1 MLLERTDQTG
11 ANFLT
16 CLNLMK
22 LNIYSYIRCKS
33 MTVCLILFL
42 FSLYGLL
49 CISDW
54 ELCKMPSEICTEN
67 NKFDS
72 YMCDGS
78 SKNYKP
84 TKLQIYITLLSAVV
98 VIWTTHFNIEISLY
112 FCTECINFFIQFSQF
127 IAIISLN
134 LNNQFD

>member
-1 MLLERTDQTG
+1 
-11 ANFLT
+11 
-16 CLNLMK
+16 MK
-22 LNIYSYIRCKS
+22 LNIYSYIRCKT

-49 CISDW
+49 FISDW
-54 ELCKMPSEICTEN
+54 ELCKMSSEISTEN

-84 TKLQIYITLLSAVV
+84 TELQICITLLSVV
-98 VIWTTHFNIEISLY
+98 VAIWTIHFNIEISLY
-112 FCTECINFFIQFSQF
+112 FCTECINFFIQFSQ
-127 IAIISLN
+127 
-134 LNNQFD
+134 